1 MNYLNEDQELMLDS
15 VKEFVASELEPRIEQ
30 MEKEGVP
37 LPNHYDCGCLLY
49 DVDSQNVQAGGSG
62 AGCSAAV
69 LCAWV
74 LPRLFDGRFKR
85 VLFLSTGALMSQ
97 TTFLQGETI
106 PGIAHCVE
114 LGGLV

>member
-1 MNYLNEDQELMLDS
+1 MGSDLLC
-15 VKEFVASELEPRIEQ
+15 EQ

-69 LCAWV
+69 LCCLGAAPAV
-74 LPRLFDGRFKR
+74 RRAAQR

-97 TTFLQGETI
+97 TTFLQGESI

-114 LGGLV
+114 LGARLV